1 MERPF
6 DLHRALNGEPVRLRC
21 GYKAYIHAE
30 LPNHIRELVPHEQY
44 TIIGSIIDSS
54 TGRCNDT
61 FATWTDEGKF
71 LTLPYNNA
79 DNDIIGMWDN
89 NGKF

>member
-21 GYKAYIHAE
+21 GYKAYIHVE

-44 TIIGSIIDSS
+44 TIIGSIIDTL
-54 TGRCNDT
+54 TGKCADT
-61 FATWTDEGKF
+61 FATWTDEGRF
-71 LTLPYNNA
+71 LTLLHDSSN
-79 DNDIIGMWDN
+79 NDIIGMWDE
-89 NGKF
+89 KI

>member
-44 TIIGSIIDSS
+44 TIIGSIIEPS

-61 FATWTDEGKF
+61 FATLTDEGKF
-71 LTLPYNNA
+71 LTLPHNSA
-79 DNDIIGMWDN
+79 DNDIIGMWYE
-89 NGKF
+89 KI

>member
-6 DLHRALNGEPVRLRC
+6 DLHRALNGEPVRLRD
-21 GYKAYIHAE
+21 GSKAYIHAE
-30 LPNHIRELVPHEQY
+30 LPNYIRELVPHEQY

-54 TGRCNDT
+54 TGRCIDT

-71 LTLPYNNA
+71 LTLPYNDAN
-79 DNDIIGMWDN
+79 NDIIGMWY
-89 NGKF
+89 GKI